1 MGEGEARRGAAPADK
16 QEETS
21 GQESGQEAMGRK
33 GLNPADAHRRAEKKK
48 QIARNKKQRELQR
61 EARADKPEQLKAKLQ
76 DLLESEPTSLK
87 RQVYQKA
94 YEASF
99 VKQAQLKREE
109 AEEKKKK
116 QESRA
121 GEGRMA
127 STASRHVA
135 PLPPTQPQRPAPS
148 WHSRQQQYRPPVP
161 PVPQQQQ
168 PVSRENQVISAA
180 PEMKIKRAETDA
192 KLIAM
197 VPASLRA
204 RKKIGKPMVTKEK
217 RVSTGVAQQQQK
229 SVDKA
234 YMDFLGEM
242 DGLGA
247 FD

>member
-1 MGEGEARRGAAPADK
+1 M
-16 QEETS
+16 
-21 GQESGQEAMGRK
+21 
-33 GLNPADAHRRAEKKK
+33 
-48 QIARNKKQRELQR
+48 
-61 EARADKPEQLKAKLQ
+61 
-76 DLLESEPTSLK
+76 
-87 RQVYQKA
+87 
-94 YEASF
+94 
-99 VKQAQLKREE
+99 KQAQLKREE
-109 AEEKKKK
+109 AEEKKKN

-135 PLPPTQPQRPAPS
+135 PPTQPQRPAPS